1 MSEEAEVD
9 GGRRR
14 LVAATA
20 ALGGAGA
27 AVAALPFLASLGPSA
42 RAEAAAAP
50 VEVDVGDLAPGQML
64 TVSWRGKPV
73 WILRRSPEMLAP
85 LAALESALSDPQSL
99 RKQQP
104 ASCANRT
111 RSIRPELLVVVGLC
125 THLGCTPIA
134 NWPRGG
140 GSDDAAGG
148 FVCPCHG
155 ARYDFA
161 GRVFKNTPAP
171 DNLEVPPHRYLSDR
185 RLLIG
190 SDVPGA

>member
-73 WILRRSPEMLAP
+73 WPTGCSTI
-85 LAALESALSDPQSL
+85 
-99 RKQQP
+99 RKN
-104 ASCANRT
+104 CR
-111 RSIRPELLVVVGLC
+111 
-125 THLGCTPIA
+125 
-134 NWPRGG
+134 
-140 GSDDAAGG
+140 
-148 FVCPCHG
+148 
-155 ARYDFA
+155 A
-161 GRVFKNTPAP
+161 GRCNG
-171 DNLEVPPHRYLSDR
+171 R
-185 RLLIG
+185 R
-190 SDVPGA
+190 